1 MDTKYTKNLCLF
13 LDILGFSNL
22 VLNEKGHLVL
32 KVVNSVRQELM
43 NNKQELRGVGYE
55 PKATTFS
62 DCIVFSIEA
71 EESQIVESLNMLVTA
86 TVKMLQDVFIEHKI
100 SLRGG
105 ISYGELFH
113 KESNVFGRAMI
124 EAYQLESKYADW
136 PRVVFSKDVVAHL
149 QNNLDGLPSIGF
161 HDYQD
166 GFWGVDCLT
175 RIQDEIEYE
184 SRFDEMNFIHHDSVK
199 KLNVISD
206 YVDELLRNNYGNP
219 SVYSKYVK
227 LKSRVD
233 WLMKRFFPQ
242 PLLIPGT

>member
-22 VLNEKGHLVL
+22 VLSEKGHLVL
-32 KVVNSVRQELM
+32 NIVNSVRQELM
-43 NNKQELRGVGYE
+43 NNKQLLREIGYE

-71 EESQIVESLNMLVTA
+71 KEEDVVKSLNMLVAA
-86 TVKMLQDVFIEHKI
+86 TVKMLEDVFLEHRI

-113 KESNVFGRAMI
+113 KESNVFGKAMI

-136 PRVVFSKDVVAHL
+136 PRVVFSRDVVTHL
-149 QNNLDGLPSIGF
+149 RSASNSLPSMAY

-175 RIQDEIEYE
+175 RIGDALEQH
-184 SRFDEMNFIHHDSVK
+184 SRVDEMNFISHESVE
-199 KLNVISD
+199 KLNQISR
-206 YVDELLRNNYGNP
+206 YVDELLKENYGNP

-227 LKSRVD
+227 LKRRVD
-233 WLMKRFFPQ
+233 LLMNRFFPH